1 MKTFKRPDSLY
12 VFACVVGFDGPQPAS
27 NSFFSTFVPYISQGQ
42 LLFSV
47 ILDHDDK
54 EKLGFG

>member
-12 VFACVVGFDGPQPAS
+12 VFACVVGFYGPQPAC
-27 NSFFSTFVPYISQGQ
+27 NSFFGTFVPYISQDQ
-42 LLFSV
+42 LLFTA

-54 EKLGFG
+54 EKLGFW